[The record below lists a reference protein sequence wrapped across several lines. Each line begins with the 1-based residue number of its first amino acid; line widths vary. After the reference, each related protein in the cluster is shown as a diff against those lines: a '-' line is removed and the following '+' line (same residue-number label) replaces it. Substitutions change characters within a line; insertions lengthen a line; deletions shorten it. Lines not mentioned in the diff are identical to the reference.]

1 MMNWPSHADWDRGNC
16 KNQIQTYSKLTK
28 IFSSL
33 KLRWTIPWLCMNA
46 IAAAT
51 SFAQHSTLFLAEV
64 ILENAG
70 LFSGFWK
77 NMIHQVFLAQFQYM
91 DHPQSI
97 AFLQQCCPKEL
108 DNKGKAKLPTKN
120 IVTPT
125 FIQVRLGSKYPNIS
139 AFFNCYLIIPIYLNH
154 LNFYCSQFTLNSSLR
169 SPILSIKFNYIY

>member
-1 MMNWPSHADWDRGNC
+1 MNN
-16 KNQIQTYSKLTK
+16 TLVVYELYSSSYVLCPAQYLILGGGYSGKCRF
-28 IFSSL
+28 IF
-33 KLRWTIPWLCMNA
+33 R
-46 IAAAT
+46 
-51 SFAQHSTLFLAEV
+51 
-64 ILENAG
+64 IL
-70 LFSGFWK
+70 K
-77 NMIHQVFLAQFQYM
+77 NMSHQVFLAQFQYM

-139 AFFNCYLIIPIYLNH
+139 AFFNCYFIIPIYLNH
-154 LNFYCSQFTLNSSLR
+154 LNFYCSQITLNSSLR